1 MIHFDANFLVAALA
15 ENTAAAALLDGG
27 VEKGEEVAIST
38 VAYAEF
44 LCGPLSA
51 DAETE
56 SDSLFPEPIPLIPQD
71 AKKAAELFN
80 ATGRRSRSLS
90 DCLIAATAIR
100 LGASLATYNRD
111 DFVRFAAH
119 GLRLL

>member
-15 ENTAAAALLDGG
+15 ENTDAAARLDGW
-27 VEKGEEVAIST
+27 VEKGEELAISA

-51 DAETE
+51 DAEAE
-56 SDSLFPEPIPLIPQD
+56 SNSLFPNPVPLTPQD

-90 DCLIAATAIR
+90 DCMIAATAIHR
-100 LGASLATYNRD
+100 GATLATYNRD

>member
-15 ENTAAAALLDGG
+15 ENTDAAARLDGW
-27 VEKGEEVAIST
+27 VESGQALAIST

-51 DAETE
+51 GAEAE
-56 SDSLFPEPIPLIPQD
+56 SNSLFPEPIPLTLQD

-90 DCLIAATAIR
+90 DCMIAATAIHR
-100 LGASLATYNRD
+100 GAALATYNRD

>member
-15 ENTAAAALLDGG
+15 ENTDAAARLDGW
-27 VEKGEEVAIST
+27 VENGEELAIST

-56 SDSLFPEPIPLIPQD
+56 SNSLFPDPISPTPQD

-90 DCLIAATAIR
+90 DCMIAATAIHR
-100 LGASLATYNRD
+100 GAALATYNRD

>member
-15 ENTAAAALLDGG
+15 ENTDAAALLDGW
-27 VEKGEEVAIST
+27 VEKGEELAIST

-51 DAETE
+51 DTEAE
-56 SDSLFPEPIPLIPQD
+56 SSSLFPDPIPLTPHD

-80 ATGRRSRSLS
+80 ATGRRSRSLR
-90 DCLIAATAIR
+90 DCMIAATAIHR
-100 LGASLATYNRD
+100 GAALATYNRD

>member
-1 MIHFDANFLVAALA
+1 MA
-15 ENTAAAALLDGG
+15 ENTAAAALLDGW
-27 VEKGEEVAIST
+27 VEKGEELAIST

-56 SDSLFPEPIPLIPQD
+56 ATSLFPEPIPLIPQD

-90 DCLIAATAIR
+90 DCMIAATAIR

-111 DFVRFAAH
+111 DFVRFVPH
-119 GLRLL
+119 GLHLL

>member
-15 ENTAAAALLDGG
+15 ENTGAAALLDGW
-27 VEKGEEVAIST
+27 VEKNEELAIST

-56 SDSLFPEPIPLIPQD
+56 SNSLFPEPIPLLPLD
-71 AKKAAELFN
+71 AQKAAELFN

-90 DCLIAATAIR
+90 DCMIAATAIR
-100 LGASLATYNRD
+100 RGASLATYNRD
-111 DFVRFAAH
+111 DFVRFVPH
-119 GLRLL
+119 GLHLL